1 MVGETKTR
9 RSTSFRRSIW
19 ELRRALGER
28 LLSTEKTPK
37 LVGSVREKFQGSLER
52 LEIIEEAPAP
62 GLSPALK
69 QDFAEKAVAAAK
81 AIN

>member
-1 MVGETKTR
+1 M
-9 RSTSFRRSIW
+9 
-19 ELRRALGER
+19 
-28 LLSTEKTPK
+28 
-37 LVGSVREKFQGSLER
+37 GSVREKFQGSLER